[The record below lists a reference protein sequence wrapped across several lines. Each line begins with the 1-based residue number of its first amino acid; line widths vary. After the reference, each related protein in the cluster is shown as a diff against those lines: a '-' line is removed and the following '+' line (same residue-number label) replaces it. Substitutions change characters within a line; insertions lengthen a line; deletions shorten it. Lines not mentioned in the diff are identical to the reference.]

1 MKFCSNDTHSRK
13 QVAMNIFSMP
23 DSNMVKADKQ
33 IYRCNGKGITP
44 KRLCMGLLV
53 YNNLLY
59 PYMYVPLRSSH
70 AEKLVGTTHFAQLYN
85 YCKGFWLLLGL

>member
-33 IYRCNGKGITP
+33 IYRYNGKGITP
-44 KRLCMGLLV
+44 KRLFQLWDMQSALMYAYITAGQLS
-53 YNNLLY
+53 
-59 PYMYVPLRSSH
+59 PYAIL
-70 AEKLVGTTHFAQLYN
+70 
-85 YCKGFWLLLGL
+85 WLHNT